1 VIINI
6 ANPNILDDEEEEE
19 EVAEGI
25 VGSTVFGLK
34 LFRSLVF
41 LAAFI

>member
-6 ANPNILDDEEEEE
+6 PNPNILDDEEEE
-19 EVAEGI
+19 VAEGI
-25 VGSTVFGLK
+25 EGSTVFGLK